1 MKRKNLIRV
10 AGMMM
15 AVTMLV
21 GSLAGCGGSKN
32 KGENNKKTE
41 GKVVNLAMGAEPDNL
56 DASKNMDDGK
66 ALILKQVQETLV
78 NLGENGT
85 IEAGGAEKYEISEDG
100 LTYTFVLKENKYS
113 DGTQVKAQDYANGMI
128 RTLAP
133 ETASQ
138 YASFFYPIAGAE
150 EYNLGTGTK
159 EDVGIA
165 CPDDKTLVVTLSEP
179 VPYFIQM
186 FTHSSTIPVPEELTE
201 GEKNTTY
208 GSDKEGM
215 KYSGPFMISEWKR
228 GTGLTLTKNK
238 EFWDADNVKIDT
250 INLQLAADVNT
261 RQQMFEQGQIDIFE
275 QANAEYLEKR
285 SADIES
291 GKIEKVEVVNPSYM
305 YILFNNKDENEVFT
319 NAKIRKAF
327 SLAIDREV
335 FVEKVLQ
342 ANEVSYGMIPPSL
355 NIGDENFREVVEEPL
370 LADKNTDPKKL
381 LEEGL
386 KEIGR
391 EGEKLE
397 VTFLQ
402 RNAENT
408 TKVQA
413 EFFQNQWQEKL
424 GVTVKIDTA
433 ADSSTFNTTV
443 QKGQY
448 QICLTGW
455 GGDYNDPMTFMN
467 QFTTDGNNPA
477 FSSNERYDELIKAS
491 MTEMDMK
498 KRREM
503 FAEAE
508 KIAVSDEAFMAPLYY
523 SVKNNLISDRL
534 EGVTFDLDNPV
545 NLRNADVK

>member
-186 FTHSSTIPVPEELTE
+186 FTHSSAIPVPEELTE
-201 GEKNTTY
+201 GEK
-208 GSDKEGM
+208 
-215 KYSGPFMISEWKR
+215 
-228 GTGLTLTKNK
+228 
-238 EFWDADNVKIDT
+238 KI
-250 INLQLAADVNT
+250 QH
-261 RQQMFEQGQIDIFE
+261 
-275 QANAEYLEKR
+275 
-285 SADIES
+285 
-291 GKIEKVEVVNPSYM
+291 
-305 YILFNNKDENEVFT
+305 
-319 NAKIRKAF
+319 
-327 SLAIDREV
+327 
-335 FVEKVLQ
+335 
-342 ANEVSYGMIPPSL
+342 
-355 NIGDENFREVVEEPL
+355 
-370 LADKNTDPKKL
+370 
-381 LEEGL
+381 
-386 KEIGR
+386 
-391 EGEKLE
+391 
-397 VTFLQ
+397 
-402 RNAENT
+402 
-408 TKVQA
+408 
-413 EFFQNQWQEKL
+413 
-424 GVTVKIDTA
+424 
-433 ADSSTFNTTV
+433 TV
-443 QKGQY
+443 Q
-448 QICLTGW
+448 
-455 GGDYNDPMTFMN
+455 
-467 QFTTDGNNPA
+467 
-477 FSSNERYDELIKAS
+477 IKK
-491 MTEMDMK
+491 E
-498 KRREM
+498 
-503 FAEAE
+503 
-508 KIAVSDEAFMAPLYY
+508 
-523 SVKNNLISDRL
+523 
-534 EGVTFDLDNPV
+534 
-545 NLRNADVK
+545 

>member
-1 MKRKNLIRV
+1 
-10 AGMMM
+10 MMM